1 MSWLHVA
8 LWSYQEYLKV
18 MSSNPENWMK
28 RVDWVGI
35 AKDKGGMCLGCEL
48 CREWGVQRRGKEK
61 KTFRFASRIW
71 DV

>member
-35 AKDKGGMCLGCEL
+35 AKDKGGMCMGCEL
-48 CREWGVQRRGKEK
+48 CREWGV
-61 KTFRFASRIW
+61 
-71 DV
+71 